1 MFLGYELFVK
11 KVYFLMFVSIDMLV
25 VVKFLLKMM
34 GQKCLGFID
43 RMLNASTQYNGVNC
57 FNVAPTGVNGVKQ
70 SKCLKASTCH
80 LYFR

>member
-1 MFLGYELFVK
+1 
-11 KVYFLMFVSIDMLV
+11 MFVSIDMLA

-34 GQKCLGFID
+34 GQKCLGFIG
-43 RMLNASTQYNGVNC
+43 RTLNVSTQYNGVSC
-57 FNVAPTGVNGVKQ
+57 FYLTPTSVNGMKQ